1 MKTGN
6 VIGIVGGVGP
16 YAGLDLNRKIFD
28 QTIASSDQE
37 HLPVILASFSAIID
51 DRTRYLL
58 KGDVEN
64 PAQKLFTVLE
74 LLAAAGATV
83 AGIPCNTAHAESI
96 FEKIEKKV
104 RGSGL
109 DIRLL
114 NMISEVI
121 DHIRSVFPKDVRI
134 GVLSTMG
141 TYKTGL
147 YKQYM
152 EEAEIGVLLPDKKQA
167 EDIHLS
173 IYDPGYGIKAR
184 SNPVTKEARQIVVN
198 AVRELGER
206 GAAAVVLGC
215 TELPMALPSD
225 SLDGIPL
232 IDPATILARAL
243 IRETYPEKLK
253 SLLA

>member
-1 MKTGN
+1 
-6 VIGIVGGVGP
+6 
-16 YAGLDLNRKIFD
+16 
-28 QTIASSDQE
+28 
-37 HLPVILASFSAIID
+37 
-51 DRTRYLL
+51 
-58 KGDVEN
+58 
-64 PAQKLFTVLE
+64 
-74 LLAAAGATV
+74 
-83 AGIPCNTAHAESI
+83 
-96 FEKIEKKV
+96 
-104 RGSGL
+104 
-109 DIRLL
+109 
-114 NMISEVI
+114 
-121 DHIRSVFPKDVRI
+121 
-134 GVLSTMG
+134 MG